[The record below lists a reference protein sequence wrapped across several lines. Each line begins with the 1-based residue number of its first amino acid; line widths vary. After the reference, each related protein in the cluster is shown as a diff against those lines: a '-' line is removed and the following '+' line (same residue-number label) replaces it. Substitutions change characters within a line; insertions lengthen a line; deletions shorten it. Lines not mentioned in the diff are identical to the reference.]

1 MEENRVLE
9 KSFQHLAPI
18 EHPDK
23 TGIYMQTL
31 RQCIGHRDINNI
43 AISGPYASGKSSIIK
58 KYLSSEMGSEA
69 PEKVLNISVADFR
82 DTQSECQ
89 KNNAREDI
97 ELRVLQQ
104 ILYTVTGVELPH
116 SRFNRI
122 KNRKRS
128 LMVPTLFVIW
138 VFVTLI
144 LALHPQIL
152 LNFRPWTSEFI
163 SVFLMVWYSVVGLI
177 IGVDWLSQFFDT
189 ASFKKLSIKNLEFER
204 EKEDQNSILSKY
216 FDEILYFFEVQP
228 YEVVIFEDLDRFG
241 TATIYTKLHELNRLL
256 NQNSGIDRHIQFIY
270 AIKDS
275 MFDAN
280 DRAKFFDFII
290 PVLPVT
296 GPANAED
303 TFLRRNDNLLREEG
317 GKKQNRTKVNPELLK
332 SVAQFVTEPRIIHN
346 TFNEY
351 VVYCT
356 AIQNRDIDNEQL
368 FSLIL
373 YKNIFVHDFDDLHYG
388 HGNLFTLVSDVET
401 YKKNEKDRL
410 NSEVKKYEQILADA
424 HQEHLGSEEE
434 LLNLYVGALYRKGIS
449 AICQNRHYNEVSLS
463 SLSSVDS
470 LKKLLP
476 QTAKSI
482 NVRCIPSNQISV
494 MTLGVDTLQAE
505 LHPSQSIE
513 QRIKAIQDKSQSQ
526 QKLVSDKLKKLNKQL
541 SILETQKIKDLYAS
555 GNWISNRIDDLYSN
569 EDNTQVYSWQNIS
582 LVKYL
587 VRMGYLNE
595 NYYLYTT
602 VFNNESHWTERDHRF
617 FLKLQSRQDKAFD
630 EPMDNCQEVY
640 QRLNES
646 EFSSPHIFNN
656 ELLTH
661 ALTNRITEVKTRKL
675 LDTVIEYYHEAGS
688 DFLLQ
693 YLSTDNCQ
701 DALAMALTKRW
712 PEYLEMVFD
721 KNPTGT
727 EARWLVG
734 HLDASYIDTIPSHQL
749 LLEVLSR
756 KTSVF
761 IIDDASE
768 TAQNALGIIE
778 RFKLEVADLPPL
790 EKTPIALKNIVKNAL
805 FVISPEAIHFVL
817 VYFSD
822 ATEDEA
828 SKSTYHKLLHSKLS
842 TVIERV
848 DKEINHYISTVMLPN
863 PNNTQES
870 EEAILS
876 IINNSGL
883 EDKLRGAVIG
893 KQEHV
898 FDSLQHVAY
907 GADLFF
913 KHRKVNPSWELLED
927 FHQSERID
935 IDDFLYF
942 INDSNVIET
951 LTNENI
957 ISTDIKISNS
967 LKQMLL
973 NADEFTDDL
982 YITLASFLITE
993 EITSLPELNDT
1004 KLAGLIKYN
1013 KISLN
1018 ERTFEKISHLP
1029 LCVAMLL
1036 DSDAEAYIAHKEQ
1049 YPELGNEDISAIIK
1063 MAKST
1068 QLTKCA
1074 LVDLPKHDIDKI
1086 DVKPERLSE
1095 LYLSLSN
1102 KEQNTEVLANLI
1114 QRCSD
1119 SDTLRRLFYQ
1129 HMATTSEDKYLEML
1143 HENRESLS
1151 KTHIRIALS
1160 VLPDGPLRH
1169 LLDNSKRP
1177 SFSNTPQ
1184 NKQILDLLVRLE
1196 VLVDYSVDGSR
1207 LRVRKYRNWTSG

>member
-1 MEENRVLE
+1 MEEDRVLD

-58 KYLSSEMGSEA
+58 RYLSSEMGAGAS
-69 PEKVLNISVADFR
+69 EKVLNISVADFR
-82 DTQSECQ
+82 DTRAECQ
-89 KNNAREDI
+89 NSNAREDI

-104 ILYTVTGVELPH
+104 ILYTVTGVDLPH
-116 SRFNRI
+116 SRFSRI

-128 LMVPTLFVIW
+128 LLAPTLFVIW
-138 VFVTLI
+138 VLVTLT

-152 LNFRPWTSEFI
+152 LNHSPWTLDFI
-163 SVFLMVWYSVVGLI
+163 SVFLMVCYSVFGLI

-241 TATIYTKLHELNRLL
+241 TAAIYTKLHELNRLL

-290 PVLPVT
+290 PVLPIT

-303 TFLRRNDNLLREEG
+303 TFLRRNDNLMREEG
-317 GKKQNRTKVNPELLK
+317 GEKHNSIKINPELLK

-356 AIQNRDIDNEQL
+356 AIQNRDIENEQL

-388 HGNLFTLVSDVET
+388 KGNLFTLVNDVET

-410 NSEVKKYEQILADA
+410 NNEVKKYEKVLADA

-434 LLNLYVGALYRKGIS
+434 LLNLYVGAMYRKGVS
-449 AICQNRHYNEVSLS
+449 GICQNHNYNEISLS
-463 SLSSVDS
+463 SLDSIES
-470 LKKLLP
+470 LKGVLP
-476 QTAKSI
+476 QTAKPI
-482 NVRCIPSNQISV
+482 NVRGIPSNQASV
-494 MTLGVDTLQAE
+494 MTLGMDTLQTE

-513 QRIKAIQDKSQSQ
+513 ERIQAIQDKSQSQ
-526 QKLVSDKLKKLNKQL
+526 QKLASEKLSKLNKHL
-541 SILETQKIKDLYAS
+541 NVLETQKIQDLYAS
-555 GNWISNRIDDLYSN
+555 SNWISNRIDELYSDEN
-569 EDNTQVYSWQNIS
+569 NTQVYSWQNIS

-602 VFNNESHWTERDHRF
+602 VFNNESHWTEKDHRF

-630 EPMDNCQEVY
+630 ESIDNSQEVY
-640 QRLNES
+640 QRLDES

-656 ELLTH
+656 DLLTY
-661 ALTNRITEVKTRKL
+661 ALTNRITEVKTGKL
-675 LDTVIEYYHEAGS
+675 LDTVTENYHGAGS

-701 DALAMALTKRW
+701 NILAMTMTKRW

-727 EARWLVG
+727 EAKWLIG
-734 HLDASYIDTIPSHQL
+734 NLDASFIDTIPSHQL
-749 LLEVLSR
+749 LLRALSQ
-756 KTSVF
+756 KTNEF
-761 IIDDASE
+761 IMDDASK
-768 TAQNALGIIE
+768 TAQNALSIIE
-778 RFKLEVADLPPL
+778 RFELKVSDLPSL
-790 EKTPIALKNIVKNAL
+790 VKTPLALRSIINNAL
-805 FVISPEAIHFVL
+805 FVISPEAINFVL
-817 VYFSD
+817 VNYCD

-828 SKSTYHKLLHSKLS
+828 SKLTYHKLFNSKLS
-842 TVIERV
+842 TVIDKV
-848 DKEINHYISTVMLPN
+848 NKEINHYISTVMLPN
-863 PNNTQES
+863 PKNTKES

-876 IINNSGL
+876 IINNSEL
-883 EDKLRGAVIG
+883 EEKLREAVID
-893 KQEHV
+893 KQEHT
-898 FDSLQHVAY
+898 FDSLQHVAF

-913 KHRKVNPSWELLED
+913 KYRKVNPSWEILED

-935 IDDFLYF
+935 VDDFLYF
-942 INDSNVIET
+942 INDGKVVET
-951 LTNENI
+951 LKNEIKN
-957 ISTDIKISNS
+957 STDIKISTS
-967 LKQMLL
+967 LKRMLL
-973 NADEFTDDL
+973 NADEFSDDL
-982 YITLASFLITE
+982 YITLASCLITE
-993 EITSLPELNDT
+993 KITSLPELNDV
-1004 KLAGLIKYN
+1004 KLEGLIKHN
-1013 KISLN
+1013 KIALN
-1018 ERTFEKISHLP
+1018 ESTFEKISHLP
-1029 LCVAMLL
+1029 SCVAMLL
-1036 DSDAEAYIAHKEQ
+1036 DSDSEAYITEKEQ
-1049 YPELGNEDISAIIK
+1049 YPDLGNEDISAIIK
-1063 MAKST
+1063 FAKST

-1086 DVKPERLSE
+1086 DVKSERLSE
-1095 LYLSLSN
+1095 LYLSLSD
-1102 KEQNTEVLANLI
+1102 KEQNPEVLAHLI

-1119 SDTLRRLFYQ
+1119 SDALRRLSSQYL
-1129 HMATTSEDKYLEML
+1129 AITSEDKYLEML
-1143 HENRESLS
+1143 YDKRESLS
-1151 KTHIRIALS
+1151 KIHIHIALS

-1184 NKQILDLLVRLE
+1184 NKQILDLLVSHE
-1196 VLVDYSVDGSR
+1196 VLIDYSVDGSKF
-1207 LRVRKYRNWTSG
+1207 RVRKYRNWT